1 MRTLAIAIMASILLT
16 SCAIVGK
23 RITDAQMQQVIPGKT
38 DRQDLVALFGNPIS
52 ETLDSDGNRTL
63 GWSYVNTG
71 FMGIGTEIQSVG
83 IQLGPD
89 GTVTRFTRGGTAPIS
104 PYERT
109 VRPAPT
115 ASTTGQPAAL
125 VSREQWQQQQLEKL
139 NAETGL
145 SYDEYQRRYRQIM
158 GE

>member
-1 MRTLAIAIMASILLT
+1 MRTIVAATLISVLLT
-16 SCAIVGK
+16 GCAVVGK

-71 FMGIGTEIQSVG
+71 FLGIGTEIQSVG

-89 GTVTRFTRGGTAPIS
+89 GTVSRFTRGGTAPIS

-109 VRPAPT
+109 VRPAPIANT
-115 ASTTGQPAAL
+115 AAGQPAPA
-125 VSREQWQQQQLEKL
+125 SREQWQQQQLDKL

-145 SYDEYQRRYRQIM
+145 SYDEYQRRYRQII
-158 GE
+158 GQ